1 MNNFIIQVIASLGG
15 AAAITGLSLTWFGKK
30 IVERQIEKSA
40 EKAKYKIEAEF
51 DRISKIQSHEFN
63 ILPELW
69 HKLLNLMGNL
79 SYITNPVKEFPD
91 LNRMNEEELIEN
103 LGKKDWPEHIKK
115 QILEST
121 DKEGTYL
128 FWAMKKAFFDTEKLL
143 NDFHNYY
150 LINKIFLTEDMDN
163 CLEKID
169 SLCLDVLVR
178 IKGSIRE
185 IGINWELMDKGREIL
200 NQNLENDKIELSK
213 LIQKRL
219 HFHQVK

>member
-15 AAAITGLSLTWFGKK
+15 AAVITGLSLTWFGKK
-30 IVERQIEKSA
+30 IVERQIEKST

-91 LNRMNEEELIEN
+91 LNRMTKDELIEN

-150 LINKIFLTEDMDN
+150 LINKIFLTGDMDN

-185 IGINWELMDKGREIL
+185 IGINWELMDEGREIL
-200 NQNLENDKIELSK
+200 NQNLENSKIELSK